1 MMKTYRLRFGWL
13 MLRCRLLDHREPMQR
28 HPVHHHLLRHPN
40 VVWDA
45 LVSFATF
52 CYFDAK
58 WWLIFKFK
66 TNNRKTQ
73 SNGRRTWWCPDGGS
87 MLFDFL
93 FINWWW
99 RTLLMKHTHTTAPS
113 FFWISNPIMNKGWNC
128 KKKIDEKKHSV
139 SCLNVL
145 FSSNRTVFHIV
156 PCPHE
161 WLDYSFHWCRT
172 LITNQAD
179 DFELAMIELWPG
191 HKFRLSK
198 KNFFKS
204 PLFIWCWTI
213 TKNTRL
219 RWTQKQHNERTN
231 VEIKKKQISTS
242 KKWKSYNNN
251 TAVVVFRC
259 LFGVWIQREMMK
271 NKSAHPPEFLDA
283 LPMEA
288 GRVVLWRVAVRT
300 SFFLSFSPPRPP
312 SPPTSWFYPP
322 LASLLRLWHY
332 YSQCDGTRIERRERE
347 KEKKEGGGKERG
359 GAGAPQFSPFYT
371 IRTTSSTLYR
381 R

>member
-128 KKKIDEKKHSV
+128 KKKKRRKEAQCLLFECFILFESNCIPYRSV
-139 SCLNVL
+139 STRMARL
-145 FSSNRTVFHIV
+145 FFSLMSHTH
-156 PCPHE
+156 HQSGG
-161 WLDYSFHWCRT
+161 WLWTRNDWT
-172 LITNQAD
+172 LTGTQISAVKKKIF
-179 DFELAMIELWPG
+179 FE
-191 HKFRLSK
+191 
-198 KNFFKS
+198 S

-332 YSQCDGTRIERRERE
+332 YSQCDGTRRERRERE
-347 KEKKEGGGKERG
+347 
-359 GAGAPQFSPFYT
+359 
-371 IRTTSSTLYR
+371 
-381 R
+381 

>member
-1 MMKTYRLRFGWL
+1 
-13 MLRCRLLDHREPMQR
+13 
-28 HPVHHHLLRHPN
+28 
-40 VVWDA
+40 
-45 LVSFATF
+45 
-52 CYFDAK
+52 
-58 WWLIFKFK
+58 
-66 TNNRKTQ
+66 
-73 SNGRRTWWCPDGGS
+73 
-87 MLFDFL
+87 
-93 FINWWW
+93 
-99 RTLLMKHTHTTAPS
+99 
-113 FFWISNPIMNKGWNC
+113 
-128 KKKIDEKKHSV
+128 
-139 SCLNVL
+139 
-145 FSSNRTVFHIV
+145 
-156 PCPHE
+156 
-161 WLDYSFHWCRT
+161 
-172 LITNQAD
+172 
-179 DFELAMIELWPG
+179 MIELWPG

-322 LASLLRLWHY
+322 LASLLRLVALLQSVWRNT
-332 YSQCDGTRIERRERE
+332 DREERERE
-347 KEKKEGGGKERG
+347 GEEGGRRQRERR
-359 GAGAPQFSPFYT
+359 S
-371 IRTTSSTLYR
+371 RSSTVLPFLHYPYYV
-381 R
+381 